1 MRPHLAVIVAAIVTL
16 NMFAVGEARS
26 QDQRPTR
33 MFTSRQDVV
42 RLDVLVSR
50 GGKPVLGLKPEDFR
64 IKDNGVRQE
73 AEFLSFDE
81 VPLNVILT
89 FDVSGSMSG
98 DRLRDLREAGRA
110 LIAQLRKG
118 DRGALI
124 TFSHAASVRV
134 DLTADTGI
142 LTEALDRTGA
152 VGQTSLVDA
161 SLAGLTLSGSEI
173 GRSLVLV
180 FSDGL
185 DTSSWLEPG
194 AVIDAARRV
203 NAVVFAVTLGK
214 RAPFLKD
221 LTEATGGDV
230 VEVKATSDLRPT
242 FLRILS
248 EYRQRYVVGYTPTG
262 VSATGYHKLEVAV
275 AGGGIT
281 VKARPGYQGN

>member
-1 MRPHLAVIVAAIVTL
+1 MRSRVLVLLAAILALGISATGQGQGRT
-16 NMFAVGEARS
+16 FR
-26 QDQRPTR
+26 
-33 MFTSRQDVV
+33 SRQDVV

-64 IKDNGVRQE
+64 IKDNGVGQK

-98 DRLRDLREAGRA
+98 DRLHDLREAGRA
-110 LIAQLRKG
+110 LIAQLRTG

-124 TFSHAASVRV
+124 TFSHATSVPV
-134 DLTADTGI
+134 DLTSDTGA
-142 LTEALDRTGA
+142 LARALDRTGSI
-152 VGQTSLVDA
+152 GQTSLVDA
-161 SLAGLTLSGSEI
+161 SLAGLTFSGSEV

-194 AVIDAARRV
+194 VVIDAARRV

-230 VEVKATSDLRPT
+230 VEVKATSDLRST
-242 FLRILS
+242 FVRILS

-262 VSATGYHKLEVAV
+262 VPPTGFHKVEVSV
-275 AGGGIT
+275 AGGGVS
-281 VKARPGYQGN
+281 VKTRPGYQAN

>member
-1 MRPHLAVIVAAIVTL
+1 MRSRVLVLLAAIAALGISAAGQGQGRT
-16 NMFAVGEARS
+16 FR
-26 QDQRPTR
+26 
-33 MFTSRQDVV
+33 SRQDVV

-64 IKDNGVRQE
+64 IKDNGVGQQ

-98 DRLRDLREAGRA
+98 DRLHDLREAGRA
-110 LIAQLRKG
+110 LIAQLRTG

-124 TFSHAASVRV
+124 TFSHATSVPV
-134 DLTADTGI
+134 DLTSDTGA
-142 LTEALDRTGA
+142 LARALDRTGS

-161 SLAGLTLSGSEI
+161 SLAGLTFSRSDV

-242 FLRILS
+242 FVRILS

-262 VSATGYHKLEVAV
+262 VSSPGYHKVEVSV
-275 AGGGIT
+275 AGGGVS
-281 VKARPGYQGN
+281 VKTRPGYQAN